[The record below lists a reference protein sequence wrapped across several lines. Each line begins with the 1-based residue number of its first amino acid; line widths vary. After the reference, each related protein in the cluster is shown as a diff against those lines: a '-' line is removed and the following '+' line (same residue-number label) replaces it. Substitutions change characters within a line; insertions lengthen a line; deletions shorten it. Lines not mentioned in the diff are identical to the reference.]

1 MTWLSSLADLHRSHN
16 EGAEKSSPSAP
27 GVLLNDLHFVLP
39 SWTERMVGS
48 KALVTSLVSILL
60 LFRMLFSVVESLGL
74 PSVCTKASGRDS
86 RKSLRSVEVNC
97 WLNVYLLVNANVSR
111 VALEQECSTNRTLLN
126 SVFQLHFLFLA

>member
-1 MTWLSSLADLHRSHN
+1 MIRCGLADLHRSHN

-39 SWTERMVGS
+39 GWTERLVGS

-86 RKSLRSVEVNC
+86 RKSLSSVEVNC

-126 SVFQLHFLFLA
+126 SVFQLHFLFMA